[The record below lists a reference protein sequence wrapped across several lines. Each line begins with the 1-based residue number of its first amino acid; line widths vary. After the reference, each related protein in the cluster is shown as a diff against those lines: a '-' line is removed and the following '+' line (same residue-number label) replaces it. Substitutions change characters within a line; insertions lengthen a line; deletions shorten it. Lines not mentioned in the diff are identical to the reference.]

1 MSEYVFAID
10 ETRMD
15 IMGNMPCRKK
25 EQIVRCSECAK
36 RMPGDR
42 DDRLWC
48 SQHGCWT
55 STDGFCHHGRAGE
68 GSTPMLGDVL
78 EVSDRDFEALSDML
92 DDRPCDRF
100 ALRELAVALERV
112 DYLPGPCST
121 FQCEEE
127 VCDAAGIDYAAMP
140 NASYALRAAAHE
152 IAHRIRIAIGDSSAD
167 GAEMPNRGL

>member
-55 STDGFCHHGRAGE
+55 ILDGFCHHGRRDEAAI
-68 GSTPMLGDVL
+68 PLQANVL
-78 EVSDRDFEALSDML
+78 EVSDEYGAIASMFSDN
-92 DDRPCDRF
+92 PCDRF

-112 DYLPGPCST
+112 DYTSGACST

-127 VCDAAGIDYAAMP
+127 VCDAAGIDYASMP

-152 IAHRIRIAIGDSSAD
+152 IAHRIRIAIGEPSAD
-167 GAEMPNRGL
+167 SAETANRGL